1 MTTSKNTIG
10 KSKVSVSPLTLGT
23 FAIGGFMWG
32 GNEKKDSIEAIEAAI
47 DNGITSIDTAPV
59 YGFGLSEQIVGEAI
73 KTSDRSKLQLLTKFG
88 LVWGE
93 QAEGDFFFEGED
105 KGRKFPVL
113 RNGKKESVIR
123 EVEASLKR
131 LQTDYIDL
139 IQLHW
144 PDPQTPI
151 SETMEAMEYLLKQGK
166 VKAVGVSNYQLAQL
180 EEGLKTTTIHS
191 NQVPYSMLNRSI
203 ESDMIPFAIEQN
215 IGIIAYSPLERG
227 LLTGKYSGQISV
239 LSQTDH
245 RNSYFQKF
253 NDTHLK
259 ALLHTLED
267 MASSY
272 QCSITQLVLAW
283 TMSQKGITTVLGGAR
298 NRAQAEHNAK
308 ALQISI
314 SDHDQESIRLFLQQL

>member
-1 MTTSKNTIG
+1 MITKHSIGTSQ
-10 KSKVSVSPLTLGT
+10 VSVSPLTLGT

-59 YGFGLSEQIVGEAI
+59 YGFGLSEEIVGEAI
-73 KTSDRSKLQLLTKFG
+73 KTYDRSKVQLLTKFG

-93 QAEGDFFFEGED
+93 QASGDFFFEGEEN
-105 KGRKFPVL
+105 GHTFPVL

-151 SETMEAMEYLLKQGK
+151 SETMEAMARLLEQGK
-166 VKAVGVSNYQLAQL
+166 VKAIGVSNYQLAQL

-203 ESDMIPFAIEQN
+203 ENDLIPYALEHN

-227 LLTGKYSGQISV
+227 LLTGKYSGQASG

-253 NDTHLK
+253 DETKLK

-267 MASSY
+267 IASSY

-283 TMSQKGITTVLGGAR
+283 TMAQKGITTVLGGAR

-308 ALQISI
+308 ALQVSL
-314 SDHDQESIRLFLQQL
+314 SKDDQESIRLFLQQL

>member
-1 MTTSKNTIG
+1 MITKNTIG
-10 KSKVSVSPLTLGT
+10 TSKVSVSPLTLGT

-32 GNEKKDSIEAIEAAI
+32 GNEKKDSLEAIEAAI
-47 DNGITSIDTAPV
+47 ENGITSIDTAPV

-73 KTSDRSKLQLLTKFG
+73 KKFDRSKIEVLTKFG

-93 QAEGDFFFEGED
+93 QASGDFFFEGEENG
-105 KGRKFPVL
+105 KKFPVL

-151 SETMEAMEYLLKQGK
+151 SETMEAMARLLEQGK

-191 NQVPYSMLNRSI
+191 NQVAYSMLNRSI
-203 ESDMIPFAIEQN
+203 ETELLPFAQENN

-227 LLTGKYSGQISV
+227 LLTGKYTGQASS

-253 NDTHLK
+253 DEAQLK
-259 ALLHTLED
+259 ALLHTLQD
-267 MASSY
+267 IADSNN
-272 QCSITQLVLAW
+272 CSITQLVLAW
-283 TMSQKGITTVLGGAR
+283 TMAQKGITTVLGGAR

-308 ALQISI
+308 ALQVSLNE
-314 SDHDQESIRLFLQQL
+314 HDQQTIRLFLEQL

>member
-1 MTTSKNTIG
+1 MITKNTIG
-10 KSKVSVSPLTLGT
+10 TSQVSVSPLTLGT

-73 KTSDRSKLQLLTKFG
+73 KKYDRSKIQLLTKFG

-93 QAEGDFFFEGED
+93 QASGDFFFEGEEN
-105 KGRKFPVL
+105 GHTFPVW
-113 RNGKKESVIR
+113 RNGNKESVIR

-151 SETMEAMEYLLKQGK
+151 SETMEAMALLLEQGK
-166 VKAVGVSNYQLAQL
+166 VKAIGVSNYQLTQL

-191 NQVPYSMLNRSI
+191 NQVAYSMLNRSI
-203 ESDMIPFAIEQN
+203 ETDLIPYALEHH

-227 LLTGKYSGQISV
+227 LLTGKYSGQASG

-253 NDTHLK
+253 DEAKLK
-259 ALLHTLED
+259 ALLHMLED
-267 MASSY
+267 MAASY
-272 QCSITQLVLAW
+272 RCSITQLVLAW
-283 TMSQKGITTVLGGAR
+283 TIAQKGITTVLGGAR

-308 ALQISI
+308 ALQVSPGK
-314 SDHDQESIRLFLQQL
+314 DDQESIRLFLQQL

>member
-1 MTTSKNTIG
+1 MITKHTIG
-10 KSKVSVSPLTLGT
+10 TSQVSVSPLTLGT

-73 KTSDRSKLQLLTKFG
+73 KTYDRSQVQLLTKFG

-93 QAEGDFFFEGED
+93 QASGDFFFEGEENG
-105 KGRKFPVL
+105 KTFPVW

-151 SETMEAMEYLLKQGK
+151 SETMEAMARLLEQGK
-166 VKAVGVSNYQLAQL
+166 VKAIGVSNYGLAQL
-180 EEGLKTTTIHS
+180 EEGLKTTTLHS
-191 NQVPYSMLNRSI
+191 NQVAYSMLNRSI
-203 ESDMIPFAIEQN
+203 EKDLIPFALEHHT
-215 IGIIAYSPLERG
+215 GVIAYSPLERG
-227 LLTGKYSGQISV
+227 LLTGKYNGQAAG

-253 NDTHLK
+253 DEPKLK

-267 MASSY
+267 IASSY
-272 QCSITQLVLAW
+272 ECSITQLVLAW
-283 TMSQKGITTVLGGAR
+283 TMAQKGITTVLGGAR

-314 SDHDQESIRLFLQQL
+314 NEHDQESIRLFLQQL